1 MSSLA
6 LPSLLCLIGLLVGV
20 LSGLLGIGGG
30 LLVYPL
36 LLTVATWF
44 PEMGL
49 DWHSLSGLAV
59 TQSLAAS
66 SAATVVHWHSRQ
78 SRLDLIL
85 RLGVGCLIGGYL
97 GGYTSAWVPAP
108 LIRWTLIVWLLLVL
122 GLTLKR
128 VKPKA
133 PSADQ
138 LEVLSGDDGRVYGAV
153 RRQSATVIAWQTA
166 LGLVIGYVSGVIG
179 IGGGA
184 LLVPLMMHLYG
195 APMRLAAGSTMVV
208 VFLQSI
214 LAFSGKFQVGLVP
227 LHHAWIQAVGAVTR
241 WCNRRA
247 THGHRAR
254 GLDSSHFF
262 CGDWGEFASGDFNV
276 FVKSPMSPRIAPN
289 KKVATL
295 YQSLPHQE
303 IPSVPEDAFEI
314 MVKMVCISG
323 QHPVPCR

>member
-1 MSSLA
+1 MTLGWLGDDDGYGTCANTVFTPKTLSVDDQMISLA
-6 LPSLLCLIGLLVGV
+6 LPSLLCLMGSLVGV
-20 LSGLLGIGGG
+20 FSGLLGIGGG

-97 GGYTSAWVPAP
+97 GGYTSAWVSAP
-108 LIRWTLIVWLLLVL
+108 VIRWTLIAWLLLVL

-133 PSADQ
+133 PSAEQ
-138 LEVLSGDDGRVYGAV
+138 SEVLSCDDGRVYGAV
-153 RRQSATVIAWQTA
+153 RRQSPTVIAWQTA
-166 LGLVIGYVSGVIG
+166 LGLLIGYVSGVIG

-214 LAFSGKFQVGLVP
+214 LAFSGKLQVGLVP
-227 LHHAWIQAVGAVTR
+227 LQHAWIQAVGAVV
-241 WCNRRA
+241 
-247 THGHRAR
+247 GGVIGAR
-254 GLDSSHFF
+254 LT
-262 CGDWGEFASGDFNV
+262 A
-276 FVKSPMSPRIAPN
+276 I
-289 KKVATL
+289 
-295 YQSLPHQE
+295 
-303 IPSVPEDAFEI
+303 VPEVWIRRIFFAVI
-314 MVKMVCISG
+314 GASLLRVIVTSS
-323 QHPVPCR
+323 